1 MKSWPVTLN
10 VIDPRLD
17 GMKNII
23 GYSFFFPG
31 LLLSKN
37 HPFLSFSLSFLVSAF
52 FFFLLFPLNA
62 RHSADH
68 CVQPERRQVRTRPCK
83 RQAQHFFSPSPS
95 LTLQTHTQKMSTL
108 GKAFLPCH
116 PPIAPSTHPS
126 SPLIRPGFQ
135 ERGPETDDPVTSSR
149 ASPSLAPSHKLMLT
163 LLTYT
168 VKTLN
173 ESRHFLLLLLPFLLS
188 FFESCSCAHWET
200 KPRQLWSAWKETV
213 TDFQSFFF
221 FFFPGRQRSS
231 PAKELRIWLYC
242 HPLPGKDPAPPRI
255 PPPCQNTAPLSHW
268 LTGKP
273 PAPLIGCCRGSGRE
287 EVGEELKE
295 AAVHSQGE
303 TRVT

>member
-1 MKSWPVTLN
+1 
-10 VIDPRLD
+10 
-17 GMKNII
+17 MKNII

-68 CVQPERRQVRTRPCK
+68 CMQPERRQVRTRPCK

-188 FFESCSCAHWET
+188 FFESCSCAH
-200 KPRQLWSAWKETV
+200 
-213 TDFQSFFF
+213 
-221 FFFPGRQRSS
+221 
-231 PAKELRIWLYC
+231 
-242 HPLPGKDPAPPRI
+242 
-255 PPPCQNTAPLSHW
+255 
-268 LTGKP
+268 
-273 PAPLIGCCRGSGRE
+273 
-287 EVGEELKE
+287 
-295 AAVHSQGE
+295 
-303 TRVT
+303 

>member
-1 MKSWPVTLN
+1 MGWKTSSDILFFSWITSFQEPPVPLIFS
-10 VIDPRLD
+10 VFSRLR
-17 GMKNII
+17 
-23 GYSFFFPG
+23 
-31 LLLSKN
+31 
-37 HPFLSFSLSFLVSAF
+37 F

-135 ERGPETDDPVTSSR
+135 EHGPETDDPVTSSR

-221 FFFPGRQRSS
+221 FFSLG
-231 PAKELRIWLYC
+231 AKEVAQPKSSGFDSIAIHFLEKTP
-242 HPLPGKDPAPPRI
+242 PLLAFHRPVKTRLPSPTGWRESHRPP
-255 PPPCQNTAPLSHW
+255 L
-268 LTGKP
+268 
-273 PAPLIGCCRGSGRE
+273 
-287 EVGEELKE
+287 
-295 AAVHSQGE
+295 
-303 TRVT
+303 